1 MAKFINVDSLKKTK
15 TAKKKDIKRHPLA
28 ELSREV
34 KLAYLG
40 GLCFFAVGDDG
51 EFQEK
56 EKALVLEYAQ
66 ALGIA
71 DSDANETIETILGL
85 TDKLGYL
92 KEVLPHVGEL
102 RTAQFFFC
110 DAARVMSADHPATSD
125 GWELFNEILSLL
137 DLSEVQAK
145 FITVISKYIV
155 GQIRLADVDVLDG
168 FDAEKDGLTKEVLD
182 WFAPELIPQLVNAEN
197 IPASIEKGIFI
208 VQLGITLSR
217 DKYQSSMIK
226 SARFVF
232 RNGAGAI
239 YFDLD
244 NIDIED
250 ASFVAVNEK
259 ELLEK
264 PDCRIFRYFAC
275 VQAGQVKFRRC
286 SFKCGHTRNTVLK
299 DGGEVSFE
307 DCAVTDLD
315 DNFSSAAML
324 SSVTMLG
331 QYGNG
336 GNGQRR
342 NIGGSYF
349 GSFEM
354 NGGVYD
360 ISSSP
365 LWLHHSGVCRF
376 DNMEFHF
383 RGALGH
389 IVFDHC
395 HEAIFENCKFITE
408 DVCHLDSYS
417 LLKDDSSA
425 EDLKLCLR
433 NCTFECQTKPD
444 TENLQDYIYSDEPIK
459 IMISNNDPTSMCVV
473 DISGSLY
480 ASDCKFVNFKCFSK
494 DRAVINAE
502 NPYMTSKISLT
513 RCTFVNCLSSRNYTI
528 FGQSLEMNQC
538 TIQNCEGKFG
548 VVGFKRGCCFSLCY
562 TKFLGC
568 KVNNNYY
575 FINASNTDGNPP
587 SHGLGVESS
596 CAENCQVYNNQWVCP
611 GIKVNWR
618 SVADVDALRNQVMA

>member
-92 KEVLPHVGEL
+92 KEVLPHIGEL

-110 DAARVMSADHPATSD
+110 DAVRVMSADHPATAD

-137 DLSEVQAK
+137 DLSEVQGK

-244 NIDIED
+244 KIDIED
-250 ASFVAVNEK
+250 VSFVAVNEK
-259 ELLEK
+259 ELLAK

-275 VQAGQVKFRRC
+275 VQAGQVKFKRC

-336 GNGQRR
+336 GKGQRR
-342 NIGGSYF
+342 DIAGCYF

-360 ISSSP
+360 IYSSS
-365 LWLHHSGVCRF
+365 LRLIHSGVCRF
-376 DNMEFHF
+376 ANMEFHF
-383 RGALGH
+383 RGALSR

-395 HEAIFENCKFITE
+395 HEVIFENCKFIVE
-408 DVCHLDSYS
+408 DITHLDSYS
-417 LLKDDSSA
+417 LLQDDSDA
-425 EDLKLCLR
+425 EDFKLCLR

-459 IMISNNDPTSMCVV
+459 ITISNNDPTSMCVV
-473 DISGSLY
+473 DVSGSLY
-480 ASDCKFVNFKCFSK
+480 ASDCKFVNFKCFST
-494 DRAVINAE
+494 DHAVINAA
-502 NPYMTSKISLT
+502 NPHMTSSMSLT
-513 RCTFVNCLSSRNYTI
+513 RCTFVNCLSSRHFTI
-528 FGQSLEMNQC
+528 YGQSLEMYQC
-538 TIQNCEGKFG
+538 TIQKCEGKFG
-548 VVGFKRGCCFSLCY
+548 VVGFRQGCSFSLCY
-562 TKFLGC
+562 TKFMEC
-568 KVNNNYY
+568 KIPNNYY
-575 FINASNTDGNPP
+575 LVSYIPTDGNPP
-587 SHGLGVESS
+587 SRGIGIEYSAGMK
-596 CAENCQVYNNQWVCP
+596 CAVVNNQWSP
-611 GIKVNWR
+611 PIIKASWR